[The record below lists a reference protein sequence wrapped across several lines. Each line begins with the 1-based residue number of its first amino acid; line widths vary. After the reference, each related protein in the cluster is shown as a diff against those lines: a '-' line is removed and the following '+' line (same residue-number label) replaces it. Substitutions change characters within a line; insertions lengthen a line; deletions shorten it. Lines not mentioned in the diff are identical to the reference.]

1 MDSGPPA
8 WERRLVH
15 PTATNAATVALLMM
29 ALLVVGAAFLFASTP
44 APRTRHDVGMDARP
58 GTDAGP
64 APRDDGADGAVAV
77 AGEQARRPVPQT
89 VSPRAVISRYYLD
102 LDRHR
107 FAAAWRILSPAVRAS
122 FGSFET
128 WSAGYA
134 TTLRN
139 RPRSLRVSEREGGA
153 SAALVLD
160 AADRAPCGT
169 LRRSFTVRWELR
181 RAGRGWRAE
190 RLTAT
195 ERPAAGP
202 ADCAPR
208 HDGAGGGR

>member
-1 MDSGPPA
+1 MDSGLPA

-15 PTATNAATVALLMM
+15 PSATNTTTVALLLM
-29 ALLVVGAAFLFASTP
+29 ALPVVAIVLFASTP
-44 APRTRHDVGMDARP
+44 ATRTRPDIGTDARP

-64 APRDDGADGAVAV
+64 SRRDDVAEGTVAV
-77 AGEQARRPVPQT
+77 AGEQVRRPAPQT
-89 VSPRAVISRYYLD
+89 PSPRAVITRYYLD
-102 LDRHR
+102 LDRRR
-107 FAAAWRILSPAVRAS
+107 FAAAWRILSPAVRGA

-153 SAALVLD
+153 TAALVLN

-181 RAGRGWRAE
+181 RAGRGWRAK

-195 ERPAAGP
+195 ERPGAGP